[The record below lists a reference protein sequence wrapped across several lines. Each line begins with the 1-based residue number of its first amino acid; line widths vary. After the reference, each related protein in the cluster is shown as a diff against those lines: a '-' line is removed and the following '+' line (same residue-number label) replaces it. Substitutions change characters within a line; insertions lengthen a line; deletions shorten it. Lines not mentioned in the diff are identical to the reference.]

1 VRPGAGRK
9 VALVTGAGVRV
20 GEAIA
25 RGLAREGWRVA
36 AHYRSHLPRGFAA
49 ALPADLAQPDGP
61 AALAAAFRARFG
73 RLDLLVNSAAGFEE
87 QPLAE
92 IDAASFDAQMD
103 LNARAPLL
111 LARALAPLLARSRG
125 AIVNV
130 ADVGGGLVPW
140 KGFAAYAASK
150 AALVRLTE
158 CLALELAPKVRVNAV
173 APGTVLWPERYPA
186 ARRKELAKRIPLGAT
201 GTAEDVAAAVRYLA
215 TAPFV
220 TGAVLPVDGG
230 RHLSGRA

>member
-1 VRPGAGRK
+1 VTARR

-20 GEAIA
+20 GNVIA
-25 RGLAREGWRVA
+25 RDLARAGWAVA
-36 AHYRSHLPRGFAA
+36 AHYHTHRPRGFSVS
-49 ALPADLAQPDGP
+49 LQADLAAPDG
-61 AALAAAFRARFG
+61 AALLAAAFRARFP
-73 RLDLLVNSAAGFEE
+73 RLDLLVNGAAGFEA
-87 QPLAE
+87 LAVEE

-111 LARALAPLLARSRG
+111 LAKALLPLLRKARGSV
-125 AIVNV
+125 VNV

-140 KGFAAYAASK
+140 SGFAAYSASK

-158 CLALELAPKVRVNAV
+158 CLALELAPEVRVNAV
-173 APGTVLWPERYPA
+173 APGTVMWPQSYSA
-186 ARRKELAKRIPLGAT
+186 ALRRKLAARIPLRRA
-201 GTAEDVAAAVRYLA
+201 GTPEDVAAAVRYLA
-215 TAPFV
+215 DAPFV